1 MAFFATNKIVI
12 PLVFNFSIN
21 SNTCFVII
29 GLNQDL
35 VHSTT
40 VSFGFP
46 ISALAIVNICCSP
59 PDKVPADW
67 SFLSFKIGK
76 ISNQFSISL
85 SAIALSFLM
94 ADLNKD
100 FQRLR
105 DY

>member
-1 MAFFATNKIVI
+1 MVI

-21 SNTCFVII
+21 SNTCLVII
-29 GLNQDL
+29 GAKPRLGSSNN
-35 VHSTT
+35 SI
-40 VSFGFP
+40 FGFP

-94 ADLNKD
+94 ADPK
-100 FQRLR
+100 
-105 DY
+105 